1 MRVLVVGY
9 GMAGSRAV
17 AELRSRD
24 ADVKV
29 TALGAEPHRPYNRIL
44 LSSLLAGKVGEDDLA
59 ISAAPSGADVRL
71 GERVVAVD
79 PGRRVVR
86 TTREEHEYDALV
98 LATGGLPVFPSLQGL
113 DSPDVYA
120 FRTLDDCRRIV
131 ARADG
136 ARRAVVLGGG
146 LLGLEAARGLAGR
159 GLAVDVVHVGTHLM
173 DRQLDGDAGR
183 VLARTLAGL
192 GVRTHV
198 GASAREWTGNA
209 LHLDGAV
216 IPADLLVLAC
226 GVRPDT
232 RLAAAAGLTVGRGI
246 VVDDAMRT
254 SDPHVYAIGDCAEH
268 RGSVYGLVAPAWDQA
283 ATVADRITGGRAAYR
298 GSRVVTRLKASDVD
312 LAAMG
317 SLETGAD
324 AEVVSFADPARGT
337 YARLVLHENR
347 ITGAVLLGDNP
358 AVGTVVQ
365 LFDRDAEAPADRRT
379 LLLGRAHGADPPVAA
394 DSPALMPD
402 AAVVCRC
409 NTVRKAAITAVWRAG
424 GRTVADVAAATRATT
439 GCGGCR
445 EAVCGL
451 VDWLSM
457 VDPDTRDPD
466 TEVAA

>member
-1 MRVLVVGY
+1 MRVVVVGY
-9 GMAGSRAV
+9 GMAGARVVADLRA
-17 AELRSRD
+17 R
-24 ADVKV
+24 DVKV

-59 ISAAPSGADVRL
+59 IAAAPAGADVRL
-71 GERVVAVD
+71 GEPVVAVD
-79 PGRRVVR
+79 PGRRLVR
-86 TTREEHEYDALV
+86 TTQEEHEYDALV
-98 LATGGLPVFPSLQGL
+98 LATGSMPVIPPLPGL
-113 DSPDVYA
+113 DAANVHA
-120 FRTLDDCRRIV
+120 FRTLDDCRRI
-131 ARADG
+131 ASHAAG

-159 GLAVDVVHVGTHLM
+159 GLAVDVVHLGTHLM
-173 DRQLDGDAGR
+173 ERQLDGDGGR

-192 GVRTHV
+192 GIRAHL
-198 GASAREWTGNA
+198 GASAREWTGDA
-209 LHLDGAV
+209 LHLADGNR

-246 VVDDAMRT
+246 VVDDALRT

-268 RGSVYGLVAPAWDQA
+268 RGTVYGLVAPAWDHA
-283 ATVADRITGGRAAYR
+283 ATVADRIAGGRAAYR
-298 GSRVVTRLKASDVD
+298 GSRVVTRLKASGVD

-317 SLETGAD
+317 SPEAPAD

-337 YARLVLHENR
+337 YARLVIHENR

-365 LFDRDAEAPADRRT
+365 LFDRDAEAPVDRRS

-409 NTVRKAAITAVWRAG
+409 NTVRKAAITAVWRGG
-424 GRTVADVAAATRATT
+424 GRTVAEVVAATRATT

-445 EAVCGL
+445 DAVCGL
-451 VDWLSM
+451 VDWLST
-457 VDPDTRDPD
+457 VDPD